1 MYHFTVILDVQ
12 LPMSMFH
19 KNKLEKI
26 QNFTELKMEK
36 LELKILILQAIQPLK
51 STIKAILSLNI

>member
-1 MYHFTVILDVQ
+1 MFSVILDVK
-12 LPMSMFH
+12 LHMSMFH

-36 LELKILILQAIQPLK
+36 LEHKILILQAIQPLK
-51 STIKAILSLNI
+51 STIKAKLSLNI

>member
-1 MYHFTVILDVQ
+1 MFSLILDVQ
-12 LPMSMFH
+12 LHMSMFH

-36 LELKILILQAIQPLK
+36 LEHKILKLQAIQPLK
-51 STIKAILSLNI
+51 STIKAKLSLNI